1 MSYYKKDPIVHR
13 PATADADC
21 IRVRLNRTTVVLL
34 KSMKSFASWKE
45 RYPEAE
51 VIEPEAI
58 VKKEEEAPAKK
69 KNGPK
74 KEAPK
79 GGSED

>member
-1 MSYYKKDPIVHR
+1 MSYYKKDPILHR

-45 RYPEAE
+45 RYPDAA
-51 VIEPEAI
+51 VIEPEA
-58 VKKEEEAPAKK
+58 PA
-69 KNGPK
+69 K
-74 KEAPK
+74 KEAPTKKKAAK
-79 GGSED
+79 GESEA

>member
-1 MSYYKKDPIVHR
+1 MSYYKKDPVVHR

-51 VIEPEAI
+51 VIEPEAPA
-58 VKKEEEAPAKK
+58 KKEEASTKK
-69 KNGPK
+69 KPT
-74 KEAPK
+74 K
-79 GGSED
+79 GGVED

>member
-1 MSYYKKDPIVHR
+1 MSYYKKDPILHR

-45 RYPEAE
+45 RYPDAE
-51 VIEPEAI
+51 VIEPEA
-58 VKKEEEAPAKK
+58 PA
-69 KNGPK
+69 K
-74 KEAPK
+74 KEAPVKKKSAK
-79 GGSED
+79 GESEA

>member
-1 MSYYKKDPIVHR
+1 MSYHRKEPIVTR

-21 IRVRLNRTTVVLL
+21 IRVRLNSRTVVLL

-51 VIEPEAI
+51 VIEPA
-58 VKKEEEAPAKK
+58 V
-69 KNGPK
+69 PK
-74 KEAPK
+74 KRSTDK
-79 GGSED
+79 G

>member
-1 MSYYKKDPIVHR
+1 MSYYKKDPILHR

-45 RYPEAE
+45 RYPDAE
-51 VIEPEAI
+51 VIEPEA
-58 VKKEEEAPAKK
+58 PAKK
-69 KNGPK
+69 ETPTK
-74 KEAPK
+74 KKAGKGESEA
-79 GGSED
+79 